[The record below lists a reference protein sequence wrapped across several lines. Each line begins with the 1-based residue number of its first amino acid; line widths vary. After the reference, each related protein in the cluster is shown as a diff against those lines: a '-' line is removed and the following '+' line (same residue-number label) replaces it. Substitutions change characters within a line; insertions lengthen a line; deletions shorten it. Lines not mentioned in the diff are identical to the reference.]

1 MSQSGRGQGAVGYNQ
16 YPSYRAGSNKDENYT
31 ERDPYGGISM
41 NNQVHST
48 SIENKANIAIGSG
61 RQQKSK
67 LVELIN
73 SSRTSAQQK
82 KDQSASDSRKN
93 PAESSSYGGG
103 QDPARL
109 EEMQI
114 QIDQHKLIGFDRLS
128 DIDQQERESA
138 GAPSPP
144 RAGLYQ
150 NDAEGSQRALATD
163 KSLNRS

>member
-31 ERDPYGGISM
+31 ERDPYLSM
-41 NNQVHST
+41 NNQVHSS
-48 SIENKANIAIGSG
+48 SIENKANLAIGSG

-73 SSRTSAQQK
+73 SSRTSAQPK

-103 QDPARL
+103 
-109 EEMQI
+109 
-114 QIDQHKLIGFDRLS
+114 
-128 DIDQQERESA
+128 
-138 GAPSPP
+138 
-144 RAGLYQ
+144 
-150 NDAEGSQRALATD
+150 
-163 KSLNRS
+163 